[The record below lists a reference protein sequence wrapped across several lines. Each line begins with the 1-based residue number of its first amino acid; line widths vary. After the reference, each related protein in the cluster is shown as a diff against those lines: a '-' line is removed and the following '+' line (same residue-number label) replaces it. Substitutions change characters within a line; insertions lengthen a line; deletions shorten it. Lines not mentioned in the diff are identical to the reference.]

1 MLYGYRTGRRNN
13 QIPPTKKRVK
23 RVKRVKHKFLTLTDA
38 IPLTKKGQQILKL
51 LGAGNPSSTVAKAVG
66 CSRSNVSYWKDK
78 FLSIGAIR
86 LQVRD
91 VVHIYRLTRY
101 GSKILTIS
109 EGYFPEVCVLEDHA
123 VKFAVLEWER
133 VPIVWK
139 RLGRP
144 RNWEK
149 WGVRIGR
156 VRVVRTSKSIIVHP
170 GRLRGFDVD
179 ELLMLS
185 GRVVE
190 RVRMVLENKFGM
202 VLSDLGVPLH
212 QPITRFYSEEAKVLV
227 KLLGTTIVKDVGSID
242 ESPPEKV
249 PHEEYRGKDLAK
261 ARLMMPLK
269 VRELEERVSGFD
281 EKLDNLSKEVHE
293 LVSVLK
299 EAFITKKEEGE
310 PKRLDDSSRYIS

>member
-1 MLYGYRTGRRNN
+1 MAPNKGRG
-13 QIPPTKKRVK
+13 RVR
-23 RVKRVKHKFLTLTDA
+23 RVQRVKHGFLTLIDT

-51 LGAGNPSSTVAKAVG
+51 LGAGNPASVVAKAVG

-109 EGYFPEVCVLEDHA
+109 EGYFPEICCLEDNA
-123 VKFAVLEWER
+123 VKFRVLEWER
-133 VPIVWK
+133 VPIEWK

-149 WGVRIGR
+149 LGVRIGN
-156 VRVVRTSKSIIVHP
+156 VRVIRTSKSIIVHP

-185 GRVVE
+185 GRIVE
-190 RVRMVLENKFGM
+190 RVRMVLENRFGM
-202 VLSDLGVPLH
+202 ILSDVGVPLH
-212 QPITRFYSEEAKVLV
+212 QPITRFYSEEAWQLV
-227 KLLGTTIVKDVGSID
+227 KLGTTIVQDVGSID

-249 PHEEYRGKDLAK
+249 AHEEYVGKDLAK
-261 ARLMMPLK
+261 ARLLMPLNVRRLEQRIGK
-269 VRELEERVSGFD
+269 V
-281 EKLDNLSKEVHE
+281 EKKVDKLSNDVHE
-293 LVSVLK
+293 LVCVLK
-299 EAFITKKEEGE
+299 EALNS
-310 PKRLDDSSRYIS
+310 RSSGSGVPGHIQERKPIGVC